1 MSDKTDR
8 VVEKMVE
15 KVQRFWGQNSSWVMM
30 CVGCAAAGFLL
41 ARVATSSPA
50 LRVTAEKEAFVLMV
64 NIEFQDVAQKEDF
77 MALFHPMAQ
86 YVADY
91 EPTTLSY
98 ECAESDKNEKQVVI
112 IERYLNKQAY
122 ADTHRESQMFL
133 AFKQKLKEMDSTG
146 KMHISG
152 HSYRESNVGF
162 I

>member
-1 MSDKTDR
+1 MSEKTDR
-8 VVEKMVE
+8 VAEKMVE

-30 CVGCAAAGFLL
+30 CVGCAAVGFLV
-41 ARVATSSPA
+41 ARVASSPA

-64 NIEFQDVAQKEDF
+64 NIEFQDVAQKEEF
-77 MALFHPMAQ
+77 MTLFQPMAQ

-122 ADTHRESQMFL
+122 AGTHRESQVFL
-133 AFKQKLKEMDSTG
+133 AYKQKLKEMDAAG

-152 HSYRESNVGF
+152 HSVCTT
-162 I
+162 